1 MSVFGKL
8 GLQNIDAN
16 TATAIRAIIMAI
28 FLMGV
33 FIFEGNLG
41 EIPVIIG
48 EKLSLVNVIGIALI
62 ALGVIITAW
71 H

>member
-1 MSVFGKL
+1 
-8 GLQNIDAN
+8 
-16 TATAIRAIIMAI
+16 MAI

-62 ALGVIITAW
+62 ALSVIMTAW